1 MDLFKHG
8 CRLQVIPP
16 LLHLSCLSS
25 SCLARPADLQRV
37 QALTTST
44 SRLLQ
49 ACSICLGP
57 ISSPSLWQLRCCRPW
72 LLRPSGLHLLLVS
85 PCPKPLS
92 RAASLQL
99 VHLRRLE
106 EGTLSRPCACL
117 AKPRRWLAACCSCC
131 CLVGLSQHGCLL
143 PSRLRG
149 LRRLAAPAGRSRFPA
164 SVVGYV
170 PSVDDWMRGRQHCS
184 VRVQERSRTP
194 VKPFCERQVGGPLV
208 GCWPLLLALWH
219 AEVWPSAGLQI
230 WADGLPA
237 TWSQQA
243 AVLPAAS

>member
-1 MDLFKHG
+1 MDLFKNG
-8 CRLQVIPP
+8 CRLQVVPP
-16 LLHLSCLSS
+16 LLRLSYLSS
-25 SCLARPADLQRV
+25 CCLARPIDMWRV
-37 QALTTST
+37 QALTTS
-44 SRLLQ
+44 SSLLLQ
-49 ACSICLGP
+49 ACGMSLDP
-57 ISSPSLWQLRCCRPW
+57 MSSPSLWQLRCCRPW
-72 LLRPSGLHLLLVS
+72 LLRPSSLHLLLVS

-149 LRRLAAPAGRSRFPA
+149 LHRLAAPAGRSCFPA

-170 PSVDDWMRGRQHCS
+170 PSVDDWRRGRQHCS
-184 VRVQERSRTP
+184 VRVHVRAYGTSNTS
-194 VKPFCERQVGGPLV
+194 L
-208 GCWPLLLALWH
+208 
-219 AEVWPSAGLQI
+219 
-230 WADGLPA
+230 
-237 TWSQQA
+237 
-243 AVLPAAS
+243 